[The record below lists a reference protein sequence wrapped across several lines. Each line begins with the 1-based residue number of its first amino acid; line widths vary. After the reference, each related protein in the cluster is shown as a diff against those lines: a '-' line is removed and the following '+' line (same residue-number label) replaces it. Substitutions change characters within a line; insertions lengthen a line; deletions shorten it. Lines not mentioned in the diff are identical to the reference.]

1 MPARHPVRPVRSGP
15 SGLSGPGALGLGRWS
30 GPDGPDRTGHGRHCA
45 LAKSSLAMSGPVRS
59 VRSAPVP
66 WAQDPRSPHLFLF
79 EKRLSVAPKQAFGPK
94 VMKRCSK
101 TTFWTKNDGVLLQSN
116 ILLQKLWR
124 VAPKH
129 VFLQKWWSVA
139 PKQAFAPKVMKR
151 CSKTSFCSKRVAPK
165 QACAPKVMECCSK
178 ARFCSK
184 SDGGLLQNKLLLQK

>member
-151 CSKTSFCSKRVAPK
+151 CSKTSFCSK
-165 QACAPKVMECCSK
+165 
-178 ARFCSK
+178 
-184 SDGGLLQNKLLLQK
+184 SDEVLLQNKLLLQKSCSKISFCSKSDGVLLQNNILP

>member
-1 MPARHPVRPVRSGP
+1 MRIHISWLNCRGEEKMPARHPVRPVRSGP

-165 QACAPKVMECCSK
+165 QAFAPKVM
-178 ARFCSK
+178 
-184 SDGGLLQNKLLLQK
+184 